1 MELTLSLWTPLDK
14 ERPVRKLYKDGKK
27 VDIDWSFYWREVKA
41 YKNEEITLSLIK
53 SLKTKIMDNDLN
65 VCFGSNSPIDEIS
78 ENKKSFRRKKDFLKN
93 EDRNWV
99 LLDCDKCYPEVHPQ
113 MSTRERTLVLED
125 RLPILRRQGL
135 VAWPSS
141 SGYFLDD
148 SIDEKET
155 GLSKHHRLNLHIF
168 VILSK
173 PEKEET
179 IKNFLESHKEHLDT
193 SLGVITQ
200 PHLVANPIFE
210 NTPKHTYPG
219 QDIFLR
225 EPEC

>member
-1 MELTLSLWTPLDK
+1 MTLSIWEPRDK
-14 ERPVRKLYKDGKK
+14 TRPVRKLYKDGKK
-27 VDIDWSFYWREVKA
+27 VAIDWSLYWREVKA

-53 SLKTKIMDNDLN
+53 ELKSKVIEKDLN
-65 VCFGSNSPIDEIS
+65 VCLGTNSPKDEMLNDIGD
-78 ENKKSFRRKKDFLKN
+78 FRRTKAALKN

-113 MSTRERTLVLED
+113 MSTRERVKVLED

-168 VILSK
+168 ILLDK
-173 PEKEET
+173 PESEQT
-179 IKNFLESHKEHLDT
+179 IKNFLKSHKDHLDI
-193 SLGVITQ
+193 SLGRISQ
-200 PHLVANPIFE
+200 PHIIANPIFE

-219 QDIFLR
+219 QDIYLR
-225 EPEC
+225 EEGEC

>member
-1 MELTLSLWTPLDK
+1 MTLSIWEPRDK
-14 ERPVRKLYKDGKK
+14 TRPVRKLYKDGKK
-27 VDIDWSFYWREVKA
+27 VAIDWSLYWREVKA

-53 SLKTKIMDNDLN
+53 ELKAKVIEKDLN
-65 VCFGSNSPIDEIS
+65 VCLGTNSPKDES
-78 ENKKSFRRKKDFLKN
+78 LNDKRNFRRTIDSLKN

-113 MSTRERTLVLED
+113 MSTRERVKVLED

-148 SIDEKET
+148 SIDKET
-155 GLSKHHRLNLHIF
+155 GLSRHKRLNLHIF
-168 VILSK
+168 ILLDK
-173 PEKEET
+173 PESEQT
-179 IKNFLESHKEHLDT
+179 IKNFLKSHKDDLDT
-193 SLGVITQ
+193 ALGVITQ
-200 PHLVANPIFE
+200 PHLIANPIFE

-219 QDIFLR
+219 QDIYLR
-225 EPEC
+225 EDGEC

>member
-1 MELTLSLWTPLDK
+1 MTLSIWEPIDK
-14 ERPVRKLYKDGKK
+14 TRPVRKLYKDGKK
-27 VDIDWSFYWREVKA
+27 VNIEWSYYWREVKA

-53 SLKTKIMDNDLN
+53 SIKTEIMDNNLN
-65 VCFGSNSPIDEIS
+65 ICLGSNSPIDEMLNDKG
-78 ENKKSFRRKKDFLKN
+78 EFRRTKASLKN

-113 MSTRERTLVLED
+113 MSTRDRVKVLED

-148 SIDEKET
+148 SIDKET
-155 GLSKHHRLNLHIF
+155 GLSRHKRLNLHIF
-168 VILSK
+168 ILLDK
-173 PEKEET
+173 PESEQT
-179 IKNFLESHKEHLDT
+179 IKNFLKRHKDHLDT
-193 SLGVITQ
+193 ALGVITQ
-200 PHLVANPIFE
+200 PHLIANPIFE

-219 QDIFLR
+219 QDIYLR
-225 EPEC
+225 EDGEC

>member
-1 MELTLSLWTPLDK
+1 MTLSIWEPRDK
-14 ERPVRKLYKDGKK
+14 TRPVRKLYKDGKK
-27 VDIDWSFYWREVKA
+27 VDIKWSLYWREVKA

-53 SLKTKIMDNDLN
+53 TLKTKIIVKDLN
-65 VCFGSNSPIDEIS
+65 VCLGSNSPKDEMVNDIG
-78 ENKKSFRRKKDFLKN
+78 EFRRTLDSLKN

-113 MSTRERTLVLED
+113 MSTRERVKVLED

-148 SIDEKET
+148 SIDKET
-155 GLSKHHRLNLHIF
+155 GLSRHKRLNLHIF
-168 VILSK
+168 ILLDK
-173 PEKEET
+173 PESEQT
-179 IKNFLESHKEHLDT
+179 IKNFLKSHKDDLDT
-193 SLGVITQ
+193 ALGVITQ
-200 PHLVANPIFE
+200 PHLIANPIFE

-219 QDIFLR
+219 QDIYLR
-225 EPEC
+225 EEGEC

>member
-1 MELTLSLWTPLDK
+1 MTLSIWEPRDK
-14 ERPVRKLYKDGKK
+14 TRPVRKLYKDGKK
-27 VDIDWSFYWREVKA
+27 VNIDWSLYWREVKA

-53 SLKTKIMDNDLN
+53 ELKSKVIEKDLN
-65 VCFGSNSPIDEIS
+65 VCLGTNSPKDEMVNDIG
-78 ENKKSFRRKKDFLKN
+78 EFRRTLDSLKN

-113 MSTRERTLVLED
+113 MSTRDRVKVLED

-148 SIDEKET
+148 SIDKGT

-168 VILSK
+168 ILLDK
-173 PEKEET
+173 PESADT
-179 IKNFLESHKEHLDT
+179 IKRFLKSHEDHLDI
-193 SLGVITQ
+193 SLGRISQ
-200 PHLVANPIFE
+200 PHLIANPIFE

-219 QDIFLR
+219 QDIYLR
-225 EPEC
+225 EEGEC

>member
-1 MELTLSLWTPLDK
+1 MTLSIWEPRGKT
-14 ERPVRKLYKDGKK
+14 RPVRKLYKDGKK
-27 VDIDWSFYWREVKA
+27 VEIKWSLYWREVKA

-53 SLKTKIMDNDLN
+53 ELKSEVIEKDRN
-65 VCFGSNSPIDEIS
+65 VCLGTNSPKDEMVNDIG
-78 ENKKSFRRKKDFLKN
+78 EFRRTLDSLKN

-113 MSTRERTLVLED
+113 MSTRDRVKVLED

-148 SIDEKET
+148 SIDKGT

-168 VILSK
+168 ILLDK
-173 PEKEET
+173 PESADT
-179 IKNFLESHKEHLDT
+179 IKRFLKSHEDHLDI
-193 SLGVITQ
+193 SLGRISQ
-200 PHLVANPIFE
+200 PHLIANPIFE

-219 QDIFLR
+219 QDIYLR
-225 EPEC
+225 EEGEC

>member
-1 MELTLSLWTPLDK
+1 MTLSIWVPRDK
-14 ERPVRKLYKDGKK
+14 TRPVRKLYKDGKK
-27 VDIDWSFYWREVKA
+27 VEIKWSYYWQEVKA

-53 SLKTKIMDNDLN
+53 ELKSKVIEKDFN
-65 VCFGSNSPIDEIS
+65 VCLGTNSPKDEMVNDIG
-78 ENKKSFRRKKDFLKN
+78 EFRRTLDSLRN

-113 MSTRERTLVLED
+113 MSTRDRVKVLED

-148 SIDEKET
+148 SIDEKGT

-168 VILSK
+168 ILLDK
-173 PEKEET
+173 PESADT
-179 IKNFLESHKEHLDT
+179 IKRFLKSHEDHLDI
-193 SLGVITQ
+193 SLGRISQ
-200 PHLVANPIFE
+200 PHLIANPIFE

-219 QDIFLR
+219 QDIYLR
-225 EPEC
+225 EDGEC

>member
-1 MELTLSLWTPLDK
+1 MTLSIWEPRDK
-14 ERPVRKLYKDGKK
+14 TRPVRKLYKDGKK
-27 VDIDWSFYWREVKA
+27 VNIDWSLYWREVKA

-53 SLKTKIMDNDLN
+53 ELKSKVIEKDLN
-65 VCFGSNSPIDEIS
+65 VCLGTNSPIEELLTARNEFTRTKAS
-78 ENKKSFRRKKDFLKN
+78 LKN

-113 MSTRERTLVLED
+113 MSTRDRVKVLED

-148 SIDEKET
+148 SIDKGT
-155 GLSKHHRLNLHIF
+155 GLSRHTRLNLHIF
-168 VILSK
+168 ILLDK
-173 PEKEET
+173 PESEQT
-179 IKNFLESHKEHLDT
+179 IKNFLKSHKDDLDT
-193 SLGVITQ
+193 ALGVITQ
-200 PHLVANPIFE
+200 PHLIANPIFE

-219 QDIFLR
+219 QDIYLR
-225 EPEC
+225 EEGEC

>member
-1 MELTLSLWTPLDK
+1 MTLSIWEPRDK
-14 ERPVRKLYKDGKK
+14 TRPVRKLYKDGKK
-27 VDIDWSFYWREVKA
+27 VNIDWSLYWREVKA

-53 SLKTKIMDNDLN
+53 ELKSKVIEKDLN
-65 VCFGSNSPIDEIS
+65 VCLGTNSPKDEMVNDIG
-78 ENKKSFRRKKDFLKN
+78 EFRRTLDSLKN

-113 MSTRERTLVLED
+113 MSTRERVKVLED

-155 GLSKHHRLNLHIF
+155 GLSKYHRLNLHIF
-168 VILSK
+168 ILLDK
-173 PEKEET
+173 PESADT
-179 IKNFLESHKEHLDT
+179 IKRFLKSHEDHLDI
-193 SLGVITQ
+193 SLGRISQ
-200 PHLVANPIFE
+200 PHLIANPIFE

-219 QDIFLR
+219 QDIYLR
-225 EPEC
+225 EDGEC

>member
-1 MELTLSLWTPLDK
+1 MTLSIWEPRDK
-14 ERPVRKLYKDGKK
+14 TRPVRKLYKDGKK
-27 VDIDWSFYWREVKA
+27 VAIDWSLYWREVKA

-53 SLKTKIMDNDLN
+53 ELKSKVIEKDLN
-65 VCFGSNSPIDEIS
+65 VCLGTNSPKDEMVNDIG
-78 ENKKSFRRKKDFLKN
+78 EFRRTLDSLKN

-113 MSTRERTLVLED
+113 MSTRERVKVLED

-168 VILSK
+168 ILLDK
-173 PEKEET
+173 PESAGT
-179 IKNFLESHKEHLDT
+179 IKNFLKSHKDDLDT
-193 SLGVITQ
+193 ALGVITQ
-200 PHLVANPIFE
+200 PHLIANPIFE
-210 NTPKHTYPG
+210 NTPEHTYPG
-219 QDIFLR
+219 QGIYLR
-225 EPEC
+225 EEGEC